1 MARIIFVQKIW
12 VDLAGP
18 MWISSYVKSKG
29 HESRIIIEPDTNKI
43 IDEVKNFSPDVV
55 GFYCITGAHRWTLD
69 VAGAIKERFK
79 KILTVFGGPHPTF
92 YPPVLEKP
100 QVDIVCRGE
109 GEFAMAE
116 LLDAIDNHKEIK
128 NILNLSVKENGRIIA
143 NNTRPLVSEL
153 DILPF
158 PDRSHYDRY
167 TYFRKGTMA
176 FFIASRGCPYKCSF
190 CFNQMASTLQEGKY
204 VRFRSPENVV
214 NEIEEYRKTHPLE
227 RVHFHDDTFILNTAW
242 LFKFLELYRKQIN
255 LPFHCNL
262 RANLVTEEIVRELK
276 MSDCFAVSFGIEH
289 GNESIRK
296 GVLKKNITNHQII
309 NTADL
314 LHKYRIEFKT
324 FNMVGL
330 PGETL
335 EQAYETIT
343 LNQKIKSIYPWCS
356 IFTPYPGTEAGDFA
370 IRNGFVEHGFNLDNI
385 PEFYLKR
392 SVIKQDNI
400 RQLVNLQK
408 FFLIAVRL
416 PWSFPLI
423 KFLIKLPLTF
433 IYEVIF
439 SVLYLY
445 NYVFR
450 LYRMK
455 TLEMIRF
462 NLNLLRSV
470 KIFKKPGGF
479 NRKNRVNLVK

>member
-1 MARIIFVQKIW
+1 MARIIFVQNIW

-29 HESRIIIEPDTNKI
+29 HESRIIIEPDTRKI

-55 GFYCITGAHRWTLD
+55 GFYCITGAHRWTLN
-69 VAGAIKERFK
+69 VSASIKERFK
-79 KILTVFGGPHPTF
+79 NILTVFGGPHPTF

-100 QVDIVCRGE
+100 QVDIICRGE
-109 GEFAMAE
+109 GELATLE
-116 LLDAIDNHKEIK
+116 LLDAIDGRKEIK
-128 NILNLSVKENGRIIA
+128 KILNLSTKEDGRIIA
-143 NNTRPLVSEL
+143 NNTRPLVGDL
-153 DILPF
+153 NTLPF

-167 TYFRKGTMA
+167 TYFRKSTMA

-190 CFNQMASTLQEGKY
+190 CFNRAASTLQEGKY
-204 VRFRSPENVV
+204 VRYRSPENVV
-214 NEIEEYRKTHPLE
+214 NEIEEYRGTRPLE
-227 RVHFHDDTFILNTAW
+227 RVHFHDDTFILNTSW
-242 LFKFLELYRKQIN
+242 LFKFLELYRKRIN

-276 MSDCFAVSFGIEH
+276 MSSCFAVSFGIEH
-289 GNESIRK
+289 GNELIRQN
-296 GVLKKNITNHQII
+296 VLKKNITNHQIT

-314 LHKYRIEFKT
+314 LRKYGIEFKT

-335 EQAYETIT
+335 EEAYETVT
-343 LNQKIKSIYPWCS
+343 LNQKIKSTYPWCS

-370 IRNGFVEHGFNLDNI
+370 IRNGFVEDGFNLDSI

-408 FFLIAVRL
+408 FFLIAARFPRL
-416 PWSFPLI
+416 FPLI
-423 KFLIKLPLTF
+423 KILIKLPLTF
-433 IYEVIF
+433 IYDAIF
-439 SVLYLY
+439 SVIYLY
-445 NYVFR
+445 NYVFK

-455 TLEMIRF
+455 TGEMIRF
-462 NLNLLRSV
+462 NLQLIKSV
-470 KIFKKPGGF
+470 KIFKKSGGA
-479 NRKNRVNLVK
+479 